1 MQSFLTELVG
11 VSFRPA
17 EAKEVVDALT
27 IGQELT
33 LERDPNNEYDS
44 NAIKVIAD
52 VGEGDSGPVEVFIGF
67 IKSSGG
73 EAAEI
78 APFLDDGWTARVY
91 VTSIL
96 GKRRCGLKVE
106 LYEAFELESYR
117 AEDSDK

>member
-33 LERDPNNEYDS
+33 LERDPENEYDAS
-44 NAIKVIAD
+44 AIKVID
-52 VGEGDSGPVEVFIGF
+52 PDSEQFIGF

-78 APFLDDGWTARVY
+78 APFLDNGWTARVY

-106 LYEAFELESYR
+106 LSPP
-117 AEDSDK
+117 EDEDEGSGD